1 MSTKK
6 IFIVDDSPT
15 ATNLM
20 TLYLKKLGYDISGI
34 AENAEVAL
42 QLVDKFKPNG
52 YSFG

>member
-1 MSTKK
+1 MSAKK

-20 TLYLKKLGYDISGI
+20 KLYLQKLGYCISGI

-42 QLVDKFKPNG
+42 QLVK
-52 YSFG
+52 S